1 MQPLKL
7 TLQAF
12 GPFREKFTISFEE
25 LGKNNIYLISGV
37 TGSGKTTIF
46 DAICYALFNTSSGQ
60 NRGTTSLKSHYVN
73 DNTESFV
80 ELTFIF
86 NNEKY
91 TVIRY
96 PSYERK
102 KTRGEGTIQ
111 EQTRAQITLPNG
123 KIIEK
128 VKEVDE
134 YIIELLG
141 INSAQFSQIA
151 LLAQGEFL
159 KLLNCDT
166 QNRAEI
172 FRNIFKT
179 WDFAR
184 FQNELKD
191 KMIEFKNKHSNL
203 QNSILQ
209 YINDTLANSQ
219 ELSSLKENYTKN
231 GYFNNLDEF
240 CFLLNKQNNQ
250 DNQLLLNYKK
260 EIETLEKEI
269 KLNQDMFL
277 EIQTKI
283 NLENQQVQTQKELK
297 DIEDTFNGIKKDYQT
312 IETKKKNLQE
322 LAIKINNA
330 KNDYQ
335 KALEIKELLVL
346 KEKQQSKII
355 AQKEL
360 IKKIE
365 LNLEENKIN
374 QLKFLINQYIT
385 KETELETSQKNF
397 LDLQKETAKAKE
409 NYEFNYNEYLKIQAG
424 ILAKNLKDNFPC
436 PVCGSTLHPNIAKI
450 KNKTLT
456 KEYLDNLKRN
466 ADKLN
471 SDLISSANTCASL
484 KEQVSNLKTQKEKNE
499 KLINS
504 TLEHKKYIIKDIDF
518 EKEIVNLEKTIKNET
533 EIKLNLENEFSVFE
547 GKIETIQKELEIQ
560 DIDIILN
567 NHNKLENNYNKLKE
581 EIATIENSFN
591 ETNIKLNKLNANI
604 ELLNSQLKKY
614 ENINTNKLE
623 EITSTINILKEKV
636 FHIDEEIQKII
647 TQKSINEKALSSI
660 KSKQTEFEKIE
671 KTYLNY
677 KLLSD
682 CANGNLPKKSK
693 IPFEQYIQGYYFDMV
708 LFEANKR
715 LKVMSNNQFQ
725 LIRKKDITS
734 LQSKTALDLEVMD
747 FHTFKKRSVKTLSGG
762 ESFKA
767 ALSLALGLSDCVSN
781 FSSINIDTMFIDEGF
796 GSLDSES
803 LELALDVIF
812 NLSLNNKLIGIISH
826 IDDLKTKI
834 QNQIITT
841 KTPHGST
848 IEVNFN

>member
-46 DAICYALFNTSSGQ
+46 DAICYALFNTSSGE
-60 NRGTTSLKSHYVN
+60 NRGTSSLKSHYVD
-73 DNTESFV
+73 DNVESFV

-203 QNSILQ
+203 QSSILQ
-209 YINDTLANSQ
+209 YINDTIANSQ

-283 NLENQQVQTQKELK
+283 NLENQQIETQKELK
-297 DIEDTFNGIKKDYQT
+297 DIEITFNSIKKDYQT

-360 IKKIE
+360 IKKNE
-365 LNLEENKIN
+365 LNLKENKIN

-385 KETELETSQKNF
+385 KEKELETSQKNF
-397 LDLQKETAKAKE
+397 LELQKETAKAKE

-424 ILAKNLKDNFPC
+424 ILAENLKDNFPC

-450 KNKTLT
+450 ENKTLT

-471 SDLISSANTCASL
+471 SELIYFTNTCASL
-484 KEQVSNLKTQKEKNE
+484 KEQVSNLKTQKEKYE

-560 DIDIILN
+560 DIDLILN
-567 NHNKLENNYNKLKE
+567 NHDKLENNYNELKE

-623 EITSTINILKEKV
+623 EIALTINILKEKV

-660 KSKQTEFEKIE
+660 KSKQIEFEKIE